1 MYSPASLG
9 NILIVD
15 DDKAIVDLLCFNFK
29 SEGYSVKVVSGP
41 SEVTAKTIADVHL
54 MLVDDAHNDHS
65 GIDLI
70 SRLRDT
76 PQGASLGII
85 FYSGFENERDLIE
98 ALDAGADDC
107 MAKPFSLRGMLAR
120 VRAVMRRRRRDQ
132 AAKPDTNIINFKSMT
147 VDLTR
152 KEAYISG
159 KPAGLSNTEF
169 AILELLLRNMSSYTS
184 RIEIFRTVWPSGV
197 GSNERIVD
205 TNISRLRRKLGTV
218 VGACI
223 VNRTGLGY
231 MITE

>member
-1 MYSPASLG
+1 MS
-9 NILIVD
+9 
-15 DDKAIVDLLCFNFK
+15 
-29 SEGYSVKVVSGP
+29 
-41 SEVTAKTIADVHL
+41 
-54 MLVDDAHNDHS
+54 
-65 GIDLI
+65 
-70 SRLRDT
+70 
-76 PQGASLGII
+76 
-85 FYSGFENERDLIE
+85 
-98 ALDAGADDC
+98 
-107 MAKPFSLRGMLAR
+107 KPFSLREMLAR